1 MKTEGIYKTLMEQV
15 DRLARHNRQGS
26 YHTKQRYYEAMQRF
40 CRFLADEYRLQKLSN
55 VSGKHVA
62 AYADYMKASGKAAST
77 IKTDLAAIR
86 FFHDL
91 LDDRRHPLPGNS
103 DLHLERRRFGELDR
117 TWSPGEYDRFL
128 EQCRARG
135 HEDYASI
142 AGLTWE
148 VGLRI
153 HEGYRLDTAAAEAAI
168 RSGELTVKGKGGKIR
183 SVPITDNARA
193 ILSAALSRTKRGH
206 KLFVPDGV
214 PTDRVIHDMQVFI
227 AAVRPDVQDVG
238 STRPM
243 THHGLRHSYAARKY
257 QEFTRCGYSHYDA
270 CKQVSRLLGH
280 ERAEVTRIYLASINS
295 QVCT

>member
-1 MKTEGIYKTLMEQV
+1 MNDGIYKTLMDQV

-40 CRFLADEYRLQKLSN
+40 CRYLADEYRLQKLAN

-62 AYADYMKASGKAAST
+62 AYADYMQAAGKAAST

-91 LDDRRHPLPGNS
+91 LDNRHHPLPGNA

-117 TWSPGEYDRFL
+117 TWSRGEYDRFL
-128 EQCRARG
+128 EQCHDRG
-135 HEDYASI
+135 HEDYADVAS
-142 AGLTWE
+142 LTWE

-153 HEGYRLDTAAAEAAI
+153 HEGFRLDTAAAEAAL
-168 RSGELTVKGKGGKIR
+168 RTGELTVKGKGGKIR

-193 ILSAALSRTKRGH
+193 ILSGALRRTQRGH
-206 KLFVPDGV
+206 KLFVRDGV
-214 PTDRVIHDMQVFI
+214 PTDTVIHNMQVFLSS
-227 AAVRPDVQDVG
+227 VRPRIQDVG

-243 THHGLRHSYAARKY
+243 THHGLRHTYAARKY
-257 QEFTRCGYSHYDA
+257 QEFIQSGYSHYDA
-270 CKQVSRLLGH
+270 CKQVSQLLGH
-280 ERAEVTRIYLASINS
+280 ERAEVTRIYLASLS
-295 QVCT
+295 GKG

>member
-1 MKTEGIYKTLMEQV
+1 MNDGIYKTLMDQV
-15 DRLARHNRQGS
+15 DRLAKHNRQGS

-40 CRFLADEYRLQKLSN
+40 CRYLADEYHLQKLSN
-55 VSGKHVA
+55 VSGKHMA
-62 AYADYMKASGKAAST
+62 AYADFMKAAGKSPST

-117 TWSPGEYDRFL
+117 TWSQGEYDRFL
-128 EQCRARG
+128 EQCRSRG
-135 HEDYASI
+135 HENYADVAS
-142 AGLTWE
+142 LTWE

-153 HEGYRLDTAAAEAAI
+153 HEGFRLDTAAAEAAL
-168 RSGELTVKGKGGKIR
+168 RTGELTVKGKGGKIR

-206 KLFVPDGV
+206 KLFVRDGV
-214 PTDRVIHDMQVFI
+214 PTDTVIHNMQVFLSS
-227 AAVRPDVQDVG
+227 VRPRIQDVG

-243 THHGLRHSYAARKY
+243 THHGLRHTYAARKY
-257 QEFTRCGYSHYDA
+257 QEFVQNGYSHYDA

-280 ERAEVTRIYLASINS
+280 ERAEVTRIYLASLS
-295 QVCT
+295 GKG